1 MPVVEIQ
8 LEKLFNLLGLQLYE
22 EPSIFIRELIQN
34 SYDAGAENI
43 RIDINKK
50 AKEIIFYND
59 GKSFDKEDILRIH
72 NVASGGKKQE
82 EAGTFGI
89 GFRSVY
95 YVSEKPI
102 IESGNFRLEFNG
114 YLNYE
119 IKLINSLQ
127 KIDNSLKIQ
136 EIIDEYGNLMFESTK
151 KGTKIILPIKNVFL
165 DELESFIEKLPE
177 SISNMVIFLDRII
190 ENNILSW
197 ITNIDIYIDN
207 EIFEKISIQRN
218 KNYRGSKF
226 IELIININKKKKKI
240 KKLIYSKRDVL
251 ITPAYDPTLDKKYKV
266 SISVAYP
273 IKEDNQLYQQLNYN
287 GLVYSYLPTR
297 IPSGEFFD
305 IHSKFKT
312 TASRDSITA
321 VKTNGFL
328 LEQMGDN
335 VARSLLELK
344 LIYPDE
350 YIIYLSKGLSLSIP
364 YYDNWWKSY
373 SYLLTRK
380 NAEIIKLIDGSFCSL
395 GNSNLRI
402 CREKE
407 LIDILSEVRNYD
419 FIDIDFL
426 NKMRRDAYL
435 AFKIQEVDIDYL
447 LDKVIEH
454 REIFIKDI
462 NWLAKIIKFLSK
474 KFEDNHSEIVE
485 KFKKYKVYEKI
496 EIFNEKNELV
506 NPKVKKLFF
515 PLQIEKFTEFL
526 MIDEMKEYI
535 VNSKLIQDKKCLILL
550 NHFGVEEIKKEDWIK
565 KLISKFKSMSNKNKE
580 SALIYFAQEM
590 DVIQGS
596 NDLTLL
602 IRKEISLPPKDGD
615 WRNPTELY
623 FESEN
628 INRLINKDRIVS
640 IEFPPDVSKMKKFY
654 SFLGVNIQL
663 KINDIVKS
671 IQNFRSYKEDERR
684 EIARIILTE
693 ALKHGTNK
701 ELKDNLAKIRD
712 IEWLEGKI
720 LKKLTFLT
728 AKNGFIKNDI
738 NLSLMGESVSYYN
751 LDFVYKEIEILTYL
765 LELKDRPKLEDIEK
779 RIESLGKKGEK
790 IPTNI
795 LDHLLTINEIYLRKI
810 QPDIMH
816 LPIIS
821 VFDRGTEILVSPEK
835 VFFQDT
841 NHLFGN
847 KRYRLIDD
855 RYRAVYGFFGVKI
868 EPNIS
873 DCINYIKEV
882 DKEQI
887 ELNEKEISRIK
898 NIYQWIE
905 NELLYKKYNQDF
917 LNLLKSERIFLSIQK
932 GNFIF
937 KSAKEVVISKNNEL
951 KNLFAEIPIL
961 RFDNFD
967 NLINISSIE
976 PIENYIEFSSEK
988 QDDENEIN
996 EPERTEL
1003 LETLNVFLENIYD
1016 SIVLYYKYIYNQNIL
1031 RKDLEINHVFITKSI
1046 KKKIIFSHH
1055 IIGKFEKPFVE
1066 QSVVIEKNNIY
1077 ISYDSYSNK
1086 SLTVFKLDMIN
1097 EIVSSKQFGNE
1108 INIGEIS
1115 VLANVK
1121 KEDRIDIINNLYRSR
1136 SKIEEVPEIQLCE
1149 CGNIV
1154 SPGERFCSKCLKRK
1168 RIKKPKWAEKLIGAY
1183 EEDTVGEKPLDYCD
1197 RRGIGYD
1204 FEARGRLIEVKQ
1216 AESNEPIKMSYREWE
1231 EFKKAFDNKDNYYIY
1246 VVSNIET
1253 NDSVA
1258 NIVKIPKD
1266 QVNNLKISWDDIII
1280 ENWEDFIEERI
1291 ILNKYNNIDKLFNI

>member
-1 MPVVEIQ
+1 MPQVEIQ

-59 GKSFDKEDILRIH
+59 GKSFDKEDVLRIH
-72 NVASGGKKQE
+72 KVASGGKKQE

-95 YVSEKPI
+95 YVSENPI

-119 IKLINSLQ
+119 IKLINSSQ
-127 KIDNSLKIQ
+127 KINNSLKIQ

-151 KGTKIILPIKNVFL
+151 KGTKIILPIKNDFL
-165 DELESFIEKLPE
+165 DELESFIEKLSE

-226 IELIININKKKKKI
+226 IELIIYINKKKKKI

-251 ITPAYDPTLDKKYKV
+251 ITPAYDSTLDKKYKV

-297 IPSGEFFD
+297 ILSGEFFD

-312 TASRDSITA
+312 TASRDSITSA
-321 VKTNGFL
+321 KTNEFL
-328 LEQMGDN
+328 LEQMGNN

-350 YIIYLSKGLSLSIP
+350 YIIYLSKGLSPSIP

-380 NAEIIKLIDGSFCSL
+380 NAEIIKLIDGTFCSL

-407 LIDILSEVRNYD
+407 LIDILSEVGNYD
-419 FIDIDFL
+419 FIDLDFL

-496 EIFNEKNELV
+496 EFYNEKNELV
-506 NPKVKKLFF
+506 NPKVKKLSF

-602 IRKEISLPPKDGD
+602 IRKEISLPPKDGN

-654 SFLGVNIQL
+654 LFLGVNIQL
-663 KINDIVKS
+663 NINDIVKS
-671 IQNFRSYKEDERR
+671 IQNFHSYKEDERR
-684 EIARIILTE
+684 EITRIILTE
-693 ALKHGTNK
+693 ALKYGTNK

-720 LKKLTFLT
+720 GKKPTFLT
-728 AKNGFIKNDI
+728 AKNGFIRNDI
-738 NLSLMGESVSYYN
+738 NLRLMGESVSYYN
-751 LDFVYKEIEILTYL
+751 LNFDNKGIEIITYL

-779 RIESLGKKGEK
+779 RIEYLGKKGEK

-795 LDHLLTINEIYLRKI
+795 LDYLLTIYEIYQRKI

-821 VFDRGTEILVSPEK
+821 VFDQGKEILVLPKK
-835 VFFQDT
+835 VFFQET
-841 NHLFGN
+841 SHLFGN

-855 RYRAVYGFFGVKI
+855 RYHAVYEFFGVRI

-905 NELLYKKYNQDF
+905 HELLSKKYNQNF
-917 LNLLKSERIFLSIQK
+917 LNLLKSERIFLSKQN

-937 KSAKEVVISKNNEL
+937 KSANEVVISKNNEL
-951 KNLFAEIPIL
+951 RNLFAEIPIL
-961 RFDNFD
+961 WFDNFD
-967 NLINISSIE
+967 NLNNISSIE
-976 PIENYIEFSSEK
+976 PIEYYIEFSSEK
-988 QDDENEIN
+988 QDDEIN
-996 EPERTEL
+996 EPERNEL
-1003 LETLNVFLENIYD
+1003 VETLNRFFEDVYD
-1016 SIVLYYKYIYNQNIL
+1016 SIILYNKHLYDKKIL
-1031 RKDLEINHVFITKSI
+1031 RKELEINQVFIIQSI
-1046 KKKIIFSHH
+1046 RKKIIFSHH
-1055 IIGKFEKPFVE
+1055 IIGKFEKPFFE

-1077 ISYDSYSNK
+1077 VSYDSYSSK
-1086 SLTVFKLDMIN
+1086 SLKVFDLDIIN
-1097 EIVSSKQFGNE
+1097 EIVSSKEFGNE

-1115 VLANVK
+1115 VLADAR

-1136 SKIEEVPEIQLCE
+1136 SKTEKVPEIQLCE

-1154 SPGERFCSKCLKRK
+1154 SPGELFCSKCLKRK

-1183 EEDTVGEKPLDYCD
+1183 EEDTAGEKPLDYCD

-1216 AESNEPIKMSYREWE
+1216 AESNEPIRMSYREWE
-1231 EFKKAFDNKDNYYIY
+1231 EFKKALDNKDNYYIY

-1266 QVNNLKISWDDIII
+1266 LVNKLKISWDDIII